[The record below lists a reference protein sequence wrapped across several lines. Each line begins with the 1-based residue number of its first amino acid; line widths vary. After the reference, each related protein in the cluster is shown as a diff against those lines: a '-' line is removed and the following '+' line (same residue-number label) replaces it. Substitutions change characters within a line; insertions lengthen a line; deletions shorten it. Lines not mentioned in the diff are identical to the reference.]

1 MKTIRMLCISVLIVL
16 IGFVAFSYW
25 SGGHVWFRYAPDN
38 RPAEVGTSGTL
49 DDSAMRARGAAVGE
63 KVAVAAEKVKD
74 AAEEGAI
81 TSKIKAKMV
90 LDDNIRARAID
101 VTTTGSTVTLS
112 GVVRS
117 VDEHNRAVKL
127 ARDTAGVTRVVDRL
141 VVER

>member
-1 MKTIRMLCISVLIVL
+1 MRTIRVLCISVLIVL
-16 IGFVAFSYW
+16 IAFVAFNYW
-25 SGGHVWFRYAPDN
+25 SGGHAWFRYAPDN
-38 RPAEVGTSGTL
+38 RPAEVGPKGTL
-49 DDSAMRARGAAVGE
+49 DDRAIRARGAEVGE

-101 VTTTGSTVTLS
+101 VTTKGSTVTLS

-117 VDEHNRAVKL
+117 VASTTAPSRWRATPPASPASSTVWW
-127 ARDTAGVTRVVDRL
+127 
-141 VVER
+141 